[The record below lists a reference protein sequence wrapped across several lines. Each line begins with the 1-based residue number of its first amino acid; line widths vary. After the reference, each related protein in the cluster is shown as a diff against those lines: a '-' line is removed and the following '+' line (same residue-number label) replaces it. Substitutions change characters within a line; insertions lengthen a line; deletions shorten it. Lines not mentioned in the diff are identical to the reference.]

1 MRIDVAPLGEHPRP
15 APPPGARRRAHAAP
29 PAVSLSRPRLWPR
42 GREPGTSTWPL
53 VLPPFL
59 VARSVS
65 LLVSVLAVWQQSPS
79 PGFPTGDAL
88 RAAFDRWDSQSYVA
102 IAEHGYPSVLD
113 FGLGRPGHLVA
124 FFPGYPLLIRAVM
137 TVTGDAV
144 VAGLLVST
152 VMELVTLHLVA
163 RLVLDERDRTA
174 ARFAVWALALWPFAA
189 FLGAVY
195 AESTVI
201 AAAAGALLLARRG
214 RHAAACLVAALAC
227 AVRVTGVAL
236 IPALLV
242 EHLVRRRG
250 RPSAG
255 ILWLLA
261 VPVPLLLFGAYTRL
275 HTGDWLAWLHAEGSA
290 SFAYRHLDWPWAG
303 ARATWSS
310 AVSSSLPASAT
321 YIFSLE
327 LVFGVGGG
335 LVCAALW
342 LSRRL
347 AASLATYCTAVWLL
361 AVCAPYWVSVP
372 RYLIAMFPALIP
384 AGDLLARRP
393 EWRAAAVA
401 ASAGLFAYG
410 AGVYAS
416 GRWLG

>member
-1 MRIDVAPLGEHPRP
+1 MT
-15 APPPGARRRAHAAP
+15 
-29 PAVSLSRPRLWPR
+29 LSGLRLSPR
-42 GREPGTSTWPL
+42 GREPGPSIWPL

-59 VARSVS
+59 VARLVG

-79 PGFPTGDAL
+79 PGFPTGQDL
-88 RAAFDRWDSQSYVA
+88 RDAFDRWDSQSYVA

-113 FGLGRPGHLVA
+113 LRLGRPGHLLA
-124 FFPGYPLLIRAVM
+124 FFPGYPMLIRAVM
-137 TVTGDAV
+137 VLTGDAV

-152 VMELVTLHLVA
+152 VLELVALHLVA
-163 RLVLDERDRTA
+163 RLVLRERDRTA
-174 ARFAVWALALWPFAA
+174 ARFAVWALALWPFAS
-189 FLGAVY
+189 FLGDVY
-195 AESTVI
+195 TESTFL

-214 RHAAACLVAALAC
+214 HHAAACLVAALAC

-236 IPALLV
+236 VPALLV

-255 ILWLLA
+255 SLWILA
-261 VPVPLLLFGAYTRL
+261 VPVPLLLFGAYTRV
-275 HTGDWLAWLHAEGSA
+275 HTGDWLAWLHAESSV
-290 SFAYRHLDWPWAG
+290 SFAYRHLAWPWVG
-303 ARATWSS
+303 ARATWAS
-310 AVSSSLPASAT
+310 AVGSSLPASAT
-321 YIFSLE
+321 YVFALE
-327 LVFGVGGG
+327 LLFGAGGG
-335 LVCAALW
+335 LVCAAIW

-347 AASLATYCTAVWLL
+347 AASLAIYCTAVWLL
-361 AVCAPYWVSVP
+361 AVSVSYWMSVP
-372 RYLIAMFPALIP
+372 RYEIAMFPALIP

-393 EWRAAAVA
+393 AWRAAAVA